1 MKISSMKEKLIDII
15 TDEARRTR
23 LQYTSVYLFLAA
35 VSAAMTVM
43 NAITHKGEITIATAV
58 FTGLCLLNMLLM
70 MKAGE
75 KGARFAAEMFMIE
88 IILLFSFFIIS
99 GNPDGFSCL
108 WVAMLPSCGMLLFGR
123 KRSAILCAMMLL
135 LLVFFFWVPFGK
147 SLLQYEYTATFMA
160 RFPILFVAS
169 FLLSFILE
177 TIRVVTQQELDRL
190 RKTYQRLSA
199 HDYLTQLL
207 NRQGLEELRVASDAK
222 DDQAL
227 FMIDI
232 DHFKKINDSHGHE
245 AGDRVLACVAR
256 EIARIADTEVCRWG
270 GEEFVVWFPDSE
282 EMCDPDAIR
291 RGIETLDIPL
301 PDVQQPIHVTVSIG
315 AVQGTDDFDALIQSA
330 DTCLYQAKENG
341 RNQVVSNTQLA
352 FALPG

>member
-1 MKISSMKEKLIDII
+1 MNKKPFKEKLIDVI
-15 TDEARRTR
+15 TDEKRRTK
-23 LQYTSVYLFLAA
+23 LQYTSVYVFLAT
-35 VSAAMTVM
+35 VSAAMTIM
-43 NAITHKGEITIATAV
+43 NIITEKGTITVATSI
-58 FTGLCLLNMLLM
+58 FTALCLINLFVML
-70 MKAGE
+70 KTGE
-75 KGARFAAEMFMIE
+75 KGAKIAAELFMIE

-123 KRSAILCAMMLL
+123 KRAAILSAVMLAL
-135 LLVFFFWVPFGK
+135 LAFFFWSPLGR

-177 TIRVVTQQELDRL
+177 TIRVITQQELDRL
-190 RKTYQRLSA
+190 RETYQRLSV

-207 NRQGLEELRVASDAK
+207 NRQGLEELRETSKAT

-232 DHFKKINDSHGHE
+232 DHFKATNDRYGHE
-245 AGDRVLACVAR
+245 AGDRVLASVAR

-270 GEEFVVWFPDSE
+270 GEEFVVWFPDSG
-282 EMCDPDAIR
+282 EMCDPDSIR
-291 RGIETLDIPL
+291 KGVEALDIQL
-301 PDVQQPIHVTVSIG
+301 PGGSETIHVTVSIG
-315 AVQGTDDFDALIQSA
+315 AAQGTNDFDALIQSA
-330 DTCLYQAKENG
+330 DACLYQAKKNG
-341 RNQVVSNTQLA
+341 RNQVVCSMQMA
-352 FALPG
+352 IALPE